1 MKRIITCPKCEAKLA
16 IFDFGKPINQKC
28 PKCGNAFVIESEEN
42 KSEAKKPEQA
52 DDAKQTAEPVPAPA
66 AAAAAAA
73 EAKSDVAA
81 AAPVPAVSEKKP
93 GKENGKKKTAP
104 VAEAAAAVPAAA
116 PAAEPAVTPAAAP
129 AVTQAPAEEK
139 KDAAPKEIKV
149 KKPTE
154 SSAFVPKARTPDK
167 ADLSASDVPEAPEP
181 PAGGGSFISRLVVV
195 GLLLLIIIL
204 QVIAKAQS
212 NRQYGKIIE
221 HLQFIETKLAK

>member
-16 IFDFGKPINQKC
+16 IFDLGKPINQKC
-28 PKCGNAFVIESEEN
+28 PKCGNAFVVESEEN

-52 DDAKQTAEPVPAPA
+52 DDAKQTAEPAPAPAPAPAAEA
-66 AAAAAAA
+66 AAAAAAKDDA
-73 EAKSDVAA
+73 AA
-81 AAPVPAVSEKKP
+81 AAPVPAANEKKP

-104 VAEAAAAVPAAA
+104 VAEAAAAVPAA
-116 PAAEPAVTPAAAP
+116 EPAAAP
-129 AVTQAPAEEK
+129 AAAQTPAEEK

-167 ADLSASDVPEAPEP
+167 ADLSASDVPETSEA

-195 GLLLLIIIL
+195 GLLFLIIIL

-212 NRQYGKIIE
+212 NKQYGKIIE

>member
-1 MKRIITCPKCEAKLA
+1 MKRIIKCPKCESKLA
-16 IFDFGKPINQKC
+16 VFDLGKPINQKC
-28 PKCGNAFVIESEEN
+28 PKCGNAFVVESEEN

-52 DDAKQTAEPVPAPA
+52 DDSKQNAAVPAPA
-66 AAAAAAA
+66 AVAAAAAG
-73 EAKSDVAA
+73 AKDDAA
-81 AAPVPAVSEKKP
+81 AAASVPAADEKKP

-104 VAEAAAAVPAAA
+104 VAEAAATAPAAA
-116 PAAEPAVTPAAAP
+116 PAVTP

-167 ADLSASDVPEAPEP
+167 ADLSASAVPEAPEP
-181 PAGGGSFISRLVVV
+181 SAGGGSFTYRLVVV
-195 GLLLLIIIL
+195 GLLFLIIIL

-212 NRQYGKIIE
+212 NKQYGKIIE

>member
-16 IFDFGKPINQKC
+16 VFDLGKPINQKC

-42 KSEAKKPEQA
+42 KAEAKKPEQA
-52 DDAKQTAEPVPAPA
+52 DGVKQKAEPVPAPA
-66 AAAAAAA
+66 AEAAAAAG
-73 EAKSDVAA
+73 AKGDAA
-81 AAPVPAVSEKKP
+81 AAASVPAANEKKP

-116 PAAEPAVTPAAAP
+116 PA
-129 AVTQAPAEEK
+129 VTQTPAEEK
-139 KDAAPKEIKV
+139 KDAAPKEITV

-167 ADLSASDVPEAPEP
+167 ADLSESDVPEAPEL
-181 PAGGGSFISRLVVV
+181 PAGGGSLISRFAVV
-195 GLLLLIIIL
+195 GLLFLIIIL